1 MAHIE
6 KIEGKRGT
14 SYRFIVSNGF
24 DSNGK
29 RITHKKTWKPPGGHD
44 SPSD

>member
-14 SYRFIVSNGF
+14 TYRFIVSNGF
-24 DSNGK
+24 DSNSK
-29 RITHKKTWKPPGGHD
+29 RITHKMT
-44 SPSD
+44 

>member
-6 KIEGKRGT
+6 KIQGKRGE

-29 RITHKKTWKPPGGHD
+29 RITHKRRGNPRRA
-44 SPSD
+44 